1 MYTIGVDLGG
11 TNIATGIVDE
21 QYNIVAKAVVPT
33 GAGRDFVAMVED
45 IDGCID
51 KALNAAG
58 VDLHDCRA
66 IGIGSPGTCDGDNG
80 VVIHAYNLGWF
91 DVPICRML
99 SERFGLPAYLG
110 NDADCAALGEVV
122 AGAAKGSDSAVM
134 ITLGTGVGGGMVI
147 GGSIFAGYR
156 TLGGEL
162 GHICIQMD
170 GEKCTC
176 GQRGCWEA
184 YASATAL
191 IHQGERAAK
200 EHPESALAKAG
211 KLDGKKIF
219 TAANAG
225 DETAA
230 EVVRKYCEYVGVG
243 LVSMVNIFFPEVIIM
258 GGGVANAGE
267 ALLTPVREYVGDH
280 FFVGDKRFLP
290 RIVKA
295 TLGDDAGII
304 GAAAHCR

>member
-1 MYTIGVDLGG
+1 MYTIGIDLGG
-11 TNIATGIVDE
+11 TNIAVGVVDNN
-21 QYNIVAKAVVPT
+21 YNILAKAVVPT
-33 GAGRDFVAMVED
+33 RVERGTNAMVLD
-45 IDGCID
+45 IGGCII
-51 KALNAAG
+51 KAMRAAD
-58 VDLHDCRA
+58 VDEYDCRA
-66 IGIGSPGTCDGDNG
+66 IGIGSPGSCDTANG
-80 VVIHAYNLGWF
+80 MVIHAYNLGWF
-91 DVPICRML
+91 DVPVARML
-99 SERFGLPAYLG
+99 GERFGVPVYLG

-122 AGAAKGSDSAVM
+122 AGAARGSDSAVM
-134 ITLGTGVGGGMVI
+134 VTLGTGVGGGMVI
-147 GGSIFAGYR
+147 GGRIFAGHR

-162 GHICIQMD
+162 GHMCIQMG
-170 GEKCTC
+170 GEPCTC

-191 IHQGERAAK
+191 IHQAERAVT
-200 EHPESALAKAG
+200 EHPESALAGCG

-219 TAANAG
+219 TAANEG

-230 EVVRKYCEYVGVG
+230 AVVRKYCEYVGVG
-243 LVSMVNIFFPEVIIM
+243 LVNVVNVFFPEVIIV
-258 GGGVANAGE
+258 GGGIANAGE
-267 ALLTPVREYVGDH
+267 TLLAPVREYVGEN